1 MNKKMEFEE
10 EFNPWNVSNVEE
22 FLYFC
27 CPECDF
33 RTEISSGRIS
43 FMRHALSAHP
53 RAKNLIESPDESRLN
68 HLIHEES
75 DKNDNMYTEIK
86 QNEPF
91 IPKIKKRNKNDVSE
105 LSEVKVEENHLPPD
119 DNFSIPD
126 QNLEPSIVIS
136 SVRSMTSE
144 TKNDVA
150 KERTGF
156 QKQSKPKQGHNGNH
170 CQFCEANFNTSR
182 GLKYHIRSNHSELEL
197 KNKRYKCE
205 ECGNRY
211 KNVHGLD
218 CHIASEH
225 KGIRF
230 RCELCKKS
238 FTRKDDVKKHQKV
251 HETFRREKFKCDVCV
266 KGFDSKKNLHKHLR
280 MRKHR
285 ECKQKQESLGKKS
298 EINDNFIDMKN
309 CDGSQEKPENNV
321 KVLKITDPKMNPYV
335 LLKRCESSQIYDTLY
350 V

>member
-1 MNKKMEFEE
+1 MEFEE

-91 IPKIKKRNKNDVSE
+91 IPKIKKRNINDVSE

-136 SVRSMTSE
+136 SVRSMASE
-144 TKNDVA
+144 TKNDAA
-150 KERTGF
+150 KER
-156 QKQSKPKQGHNGNH
+156 
-170 CQFCEANFNTSR
+170 
-182 GLKYHIRSNHSELEL
+182 
-197 KNKRYKCE
+197 
-205 ECGNRY
+205 
-211 KNVHGLD
+211 
-218 CHIASEH
+218 
-225 KGIRF
+225 
-230 RCELCKKS
+230 
-238 FTRKDDVKKHQKV
+238 
-251 HETFRREKFKCDVCV
+251 
-266 KGFDSKKNLHKHLR
+266 
-280 MRKHR
+280 
-285 ECKQKQESLGKKS
+285 
-298 EINDNFIDMKN
+298 
-309 CDGSQEKPENNV
+309 
-321 KVLKITDPKMNPYV
+321 ITDNLCFASISHIQV
-335 LLKRCESSQIYDTLY
+335 ISFLLPRQIFCLIQHKIENKLTC
-350 V
+350 

>member
-1 MNKKMEFEE
+1 MEFEE

-91 IPKIKKRNKNDVSE
+91 IPKIKKRNNNDVSE

-126 QNLEPSIVIS
+126 QNLEPCIVIS
-136 SVRSMTSE
+136 SVRSMASE
-144 TKNDVA
+144 TKNDAA
-150 KERTGF
+150 KERKGF
-156 QKQSKPKQGHNGNH
+156 KKQSNPNKDHKGNH
-170 CQFCEANFNTSR
+170 CQFCEANFYTKR

-211 KNVHGLD
+211 KNVQGLD